1 MEEQGLVERAKAG
14 DRLAMSQL
22 YQAHSRRVYAVVR
35 RLAGD
40 DDLAAD
46 LSQDAWV
53 RAFERLHLYRGEA
66 AFGTWMHRLATNVAL
81 NRLRRRTKRPDVEA
95 SAVGMRTYEKP
106 SDEAVMSRRVLSDAL
121 DRLPDGYRRVLV
133 MHDVEGWTHE
143 EIGKSLGIASG
154 TSKSQLHKARA
165 RMRQLIAPST
175 AATEAGNG
183 LQ

>member
-1 MEEQGLVERAKAG
+1 MEEQALVDRAKAG
-14 DRLAMSQL
+14 DRIAMSHL
-22 YQAHSRRVYAVVR
+22 YEAHSRRVYAVVR

-53 RAFERLHLYRGEA
+53 RAFERIHLYRGEA
-66 AFGTWMHRLATNVAL
+66 AFGTWIHRLATNVAL
-81 NRLRRRTKRPDVEA
+81 NRLRRRTKRPDVEK
-95 SAVGMRTYEKP
+95 SAVGFVAYEKP
-106 SDEAVMSRRVLSDAL
+106 SDDAVISRRILSEAL

-133 MHDVEGWTHE
+133 LHDVEGWTHE
-143 EIGKSLGIASG
+143 EIGQELGIAAG

-165 RMRQLIAPST
+165 RMRQFIAPSSVT
-175 AATEAGNG
+175 SEAGNG

>member
-1 MEEQGLVERAKAG
+1 
-14 DRLAMSQL
+14 MSQL

-81 NRLRRRTKRPDVEA
+81 NRLRRRTQRPDVEA
-95 SAVGMRTYEKP
+95 SAVGMRTHVKP

-121 DRLPDGYRRVLV
+121 DKLPDGYRRVLV
-133 MHDVEGWTHE
+133 MHDVEGWTHD

-165 RMRQLIAPST
+165 RMRQLIAPSA

>member
-1 MEEQGLVERAKAG
+1 MEERALVDRAKAG
-14 DRLAMSQL
+14 DRIAMSHL
-22 YQAHSRRVYAVVR
+22 YEAHSRRVYAVVR

-53 RAFERLHLYRGEA
+53 RAFERI
-66 AFGTWMHRLATNVAL
+66 HRLATNVAL
-81 NRLRRRTKRPDVEA
+81 NRLRRRTKRPDVERA
-95 SAVGMRTYEKP
+95 AVGMRSYEKP
-106 SDEAVMSRRVLSDAL
+106 SDEAVISRRMLSEAL
-121 DRLPDGYRRVLV
+121 DRMPQGYRRVLV

-143 EIGKSLGIASG
+143 EIGESLGIAPG

-165 RMRQLIAPST
+165 RMRELIAPTSV
-175 AATEAGNG
+175 ASEAGNS

>member
-1 MEEQGLVERAKAG
+1 MEEQALVERARAG

-95 SAVGMRTYEKP
+95 SAVGMRTHVKP
-106 SDEAVMSRRVLSDAL
+106 SDETVLSRRVLSDAL
-121 DRLPDGYRRVLV
+121 DKLPDGYRRVLV
-133 MHDVEGWTHE
+133 MHDVEGWTHD

-165 RMRQLIAPST
+165 RMRQLIAPCA